1 MSGQTSGAPGTAPG
15 AGAVIV
21 SCVFAVVIAGV
32 AGVVTTF
39 THAQL
44 APWGLIAGLAV
55 ALALVLGFRLVFDS
69 RLVGAAAGLGFV
81 AGTVLLAFPA
91 AGSPMF
97 VVNGPIGW
105 LWAIGPA
112 LLALLAVVVPW
123 PETGARR
130 P

>member
-1 MSGQTSGAPGTAPG
+1 MSEQAGHVRSTAPG

-21 SCVFAVVIAGV
+21 SCVFALVIAGI

-55 ALALVLGFRLVFDS
+55 ALVLVLGLRLVFDS
-69 RLVGAAAGLGFV
+69 RVVGAAAGLGFV

-97 VVNGPIGW
+97 ALTDAIGW
-105 LWAIGPA
+105 VWALGPA
-112 LLALLAVVVPW
+112 VLALVAIVVPW
-123 PETGARR
+123 PGTLTRR